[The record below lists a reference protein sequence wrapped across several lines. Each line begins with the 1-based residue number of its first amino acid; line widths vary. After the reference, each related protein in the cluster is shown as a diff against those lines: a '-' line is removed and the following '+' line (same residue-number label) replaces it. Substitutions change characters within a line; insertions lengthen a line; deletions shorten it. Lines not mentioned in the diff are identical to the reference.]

1 MAKKKVA
8 INGFGRIG
16 RLFFRSAMKN
26 SDFVKNYDI
35 VAVNDLTDA
44 KTLAHLLKYDSVH
57 GVLEEEVTASDSFL
71 FYKGKEIKIL
81 AIKDPT
87 QLPWKEYSVDL
98 VVECTGLYTKKNA
111 ANIHLDQGAKKVLIS
126 APAEC
131 EGTFCLGVNA
141 DKYDSKMKVVSMA
154 SCTTNSI
161 APLLKVLCDEFGVK
175 RGTLTTIHAYTNDQ
189 RILDLPHSDLRRAR
203 AAALSL
209 IPSSTGAAKAIG
221 LVIPELNGKMD
232 GISIRAPVPDGSIS
246 DLTLEM
252 NKTVTAEEINKALK
266 KASEGK
272 MKGIMQFTM
281 DQIVSSDIIGNPH
294 TCIVDGSL
302 TKVMDGNLL
311 KVFSWYDNEWG
322 YSSKLVEFAMQI
334 VKP

>member
-26 SDFVKNYDI
+26 VDFVKNYDI

-57 GVLEEEVTASDSFL
+57 GVLEEEVSSSDSFL

-87 QLPWKEYSVDL
+87 QLPWKEYGVDL
-98 VVECTGLYTKKNA
+98 VIECTGLYTKKNA
-111 ANIHLDQGAKKVLIS
+111 ANVHLDQGAKKVLIS

-141 DKYDSKMKVVSMA
+141 DKYDAKMKVVSMA

-175 RGTLTTIHAYTNDQ
+175 RGVLTTIHAYTNDQ

-246 DLTLEM
+246 DLTIEM
-252 NKTVTAEEINKALK
+252 NKTVTAEEVNKALK

-311 KVFSWYDNEWG
+311 KVFAWYDNEWG

-334 VKP
+334 VK